1 MAADRVFDF
10 VSLDRYATSEY
21 LLDKGAFGSVHGPI
35 PWQGMQLAIK
45 QVMFA
50 DGKVTDEFKKDI
62 EAKKTIWTSLE
73 HKQLMRIYSVDLSQL
88 PRAMFIVMEFAP
100 GGSLYKSLRSLGS
113 DDKLSIDVVTN
124 WSKQIAEGMLYLR
137 QQNIV
142 HRELKSS
149 NSE

>member
-45 QVMFA
+45 LVMLA

-62 EAKKTIWTSLE
+62 EAKKNIWTSLE
-73 HKQLMRIYSVDLSQL
+73 HKQLMRIYSVNLSK
-88 PRAMFIVMEFAP
+88 PTGGMFIVMQFAP
-100 GGSLYKSLRSLGS
+100 
-113 DDKLSIDVVTN
+113 
-124 WSKQIAEGMLYLR
+124 
-137 QQNIV
+137 
-142 HRELKSS
+142 
-149 NSE
+149 